1 MGNDSSLLEFTEEHI
16 DTIKAIKEEEK
27 LLLEEIQILLEKLY
41 NISNSSREDNYKA
54 KDLINYI
61 NPLLEVIKW
70 KGEIPEEH
78 HGKFDEAIE
87 LVENFLQQT
96 KFGSRKLYRGP
107 RGGRYYKKGGRKVYV

>member
-1 MGNDSSLLEFTEEHI
+1 MGNDSSLLEFTEGPI
-16 DTIKAIKEEEK
+16 DTIKAIKEEEN
-27 LLLEEIQILLEKLY
+27 LLLEEIKRLLKKLE
-41 NISNSSREDNYKA
+41 NISNSSSEDKYRA
-54 KDLINYI
+54 KELINYI

-78 HGKFDEAIE
+78 HEKFEEAIE
-87 LVENFLQQT
+87 LVENFSQQV